1 MKMPAY
7 SFGLFLVT
15 NLNTYNNVLVVNIVR
30 RFVIIRNNYNYISK
44 TYTKNMY
51 FGLVT
56 VINLY

>member
-44 TYTKNMY
+44 TYTKTCI
-51 FGLVT
+51 LDWSQ
-56 VINLY
+56 L